1 MTKIEAN
8 ILENYN
14 YYQCFAR
21 MSNESQDVVRDKW
34 LNSTRTLKSC
44 LGLLPKLYVVY
55 YGFKFHYDEL
65 TPEEVK
71 NHSPNIP
78 NYLLP

>member
-34 LNSTRTLKSC
+34 LNSTRTLKSWSRATAEALC
-44 LGLLPKLYVVY
+44 GLLWVQVSLR
-55 YGFKFHYDEL
+55 
-65 TPEEVK
+65 
-71 NHSPNIP
+71 
-78 NYLLP
+78 